1 MDFYDQIRRIE
12 RIDLLLRTR
21 STGTPEELA
30 EKLGI
35 STSQVY
41 QIIKLMK
48 IELEAPIYY
57 SRACQSYCYRE
68 NVKFVCEFMVLDDG
82 LEK

>member
-1 MDFYDQIRRIE
+1 MDFYDQIGRIE
-12 RIDLLLRTR
+12 RLDLLLRTR

-48 IELEAPIYY
+48 VKKEAPIYY
-57 SRACQSYCYRE
+57 SRAYRSYCYRE
-68 NVKFVCEFMVLDDG
+68 NVRFICKFQVLDDAH
-82 LEK
+82 E